1 MNLHEECLL
10 KYLKNPMDLF
20 FSTDELIKM
29 NDLLMEQECMK
40 KQIIEANKNINCTL

>member
-10 KYLKNPMDLF
+10 KYLINPNDVF

-40 KQIIEANKNINCTL
+40 KQILEANKKLNCSL